1 MIDYTTLKHS
11 SDGMPTWDAYLGI
24 LLKLAMNKQLWTADA
39 IKTAAVNELN
49 LPDELRNREYNSKST
64 GNVAKNRAG
73 FALSDL
79 KIAGYLRSPRRGE
92 YEITKLG
99 KDAWK
104 KYGLNLSRAVVH
116 DELLYKQHQAKL
128 AKIKSDNSDT
138 SETLVSFNED
148 LIQDWFNQKVD
159 ELKDQLLTK
168 LTQMNPYAFEE
179 LMVEL
184 LNKMGYKG
192 PNGQSIVTQKSN
204 DNGIDGVIY
213 QDALGLQKVYLQVKR
228 YAPSNPVGRPEIA
241 SFSGAVKIKNTDRG
255 VFITTSTFTANA
267 EEAAQSLNI
276 TTIDGE
282 MLTNLMVRYGVGVE
296 IEKSFNIYRID
307 SDAFDNT
314 RD

>member
-24 LLKLAMNKQLWTADA
+24 ILKVASRRPKWTADA
-39 IKTAAVNELN
+39 IKTASVDEIS
-49 LPDELRNREYNSKST
+49 LPDELRNREYNLKST

-79 KIAGYLRSPRRGE
+79 KIAGYLRSPKRGE
-92 YEITKLG
+92 YEITQLG
-99 KDAWK
+99 KDAWN

-116 DELLYKQHQAKL
+116 EEPLYKQHQDKL
-128 AKIKSDNSDT
+128 AKSKSNNNDT
-138 SETLVSFNED
+138 SESLGSPNQE
-148 LIQDWFNQKVD
+148 LIQDWFNQRTD
-159 ELKDQLLTK
+159 ELKDQLLKK
-168 LTQMNPYAFEE
+168 LTKMNPYAFEG

-184 LNKMGYKG
+184 LNEMGYKG

-228 YAPSNPVGRPEIA
+228 YASNNPVGRPEIT
-241 SFSGAVKIKNTDRG
+241 SFSGAVKLKHTDRG
-255 VFITTSTFTANA
+255 VFITTSTFTTGA
-267 EEAAQSLNI
+267 EEAAQNLNI

-282 MLTNLMVRYGVGVE
+282 MLTNLMVQYGVGVE
-296 IEKSFNIYRID
+296 VEKTYHIYRINKD
-307 SDAFDNT
+307 DFTD
-314 RD
+314 

>member
-24 LLKLAMNKQLWTADA
+24 LLKLAMNKPLWTADA
-39 IKTAAVNELN
+39 IKTAAVDELN
-49 LPDELRNREYNSKST
+49 LPDGLRNKEYNSKYM

-92 YEITKLG
+92 YKITKLG
-99 KDAWK
+99 RKTWE
-104 KYGLNLSRAVVH
+104 KYGLNLTRAVVH
-116 DELLYKQHQAKL
+116 EEPLYKQHQTKL
-128 AKIKSDNSDT
+128 VKIKSTNSDT
-138 SETLVSFNED
+138 SENIASFNEE
-148 LIQDWFNQKVD
+148 LIQDWFNQKID
-159 ELKDQLLTK
+159 ELKDQLLAK
-168 LTQMNPYAFEE
+168 LTEMNPYAFES

-184 LNKMGYKG
+184 LNEMGYKG

-228 YAPSNPVGRPEIA
+228 YAPNNPVGRPEIT
-241 SFSGAVKIKNTDRG
+241 SFSGAVKLKHTDRG
-255 VFITTSTFTANA
+255 VFITTTSFTTGA
-267 EEAAQSLNI
+267 EEAAQNLNI

-282 MLTNLMVRYGVGVE
+282 MLTNLMVQYGVGVE
-296 IEKSFNIYRID
+296 IEKTYRIYRINKD
-307 SDAFDNT
+307 DFAD
-314 RD
+314 

>member
-39 IKTAAVNELN
+39 IKTAAVDELN

-92 YEITKLG
+92 YEITRLG

-104 KYGLNLSRAVVH
+104 KYGLNLSRTVVH
-116 DELLYKQHQAKL
+116 DEPLHKQHQAKL

-148 LIQDWFNQKVD
+148 LIQDWFN
-159 ELKDQLLTK
+159 
-168 LTQMNPYAFEE
+168 P
-179 LMVEL
+179 
-184 LNKMGYKG
+184 
-192 PNGQSIVTQKSN
+192 
-204 DNGIDGVIY
+204 
-213 QDALGLQKVYLQVKR
+213 
-228 YAPSNPVGRPEIA
+228 
-241 SFSGAVKIKNTDRG
+241 KNHS
-255 VFITTSTFTANA
+255 V
-267 EEAAQSLNI
+267 SL
-276 TTIDGE
+276 DV
-282 MLTNLMVRYGVGVE
+282 LATNLAMALSAFFLFILLSHFHYVLSSIPTRESSSSSHRGENGTL
-296 IEKSFNIYRID
+296 YRCCTVNVPGF
-307 SDAFDNT
+307 SLLALSVLPFLPE
-314 RD
+314 

>member
-24 LLKLAMNKQLWTADA
+24 LLKLAMNKPLWTSDA
-39 IKTAAVNELN
+39 IKTAAVDELN
-49 LPDELRNREYNSKST
+49 LPDGLRNKEYNSKYM

-92 YEITKLG
+92 YKITKLG
-99 KDAWK
+99 RKTWE
-104 KYGLNLSRAVVH
+104 KYGLNLTRAVVH
-116 DELLYKQHQAKL
+116 EEPLYKQHQTKL
-128 AKIKSDNSDT
+128 VKIKSTNSDT
-138 SETLVSFNED
+138 SENIASFNEE
-148 LIQDWFNQKVD
+148 LIQDWFNQKID
-159 ELKDQLLTK
+159 ELKDQLLAK
-168 LTQMNPYAFEE
+168 LTEMNPYAFES

-184 LNKMGYKG
+184 LNEMGYKG

-228 YAPSNPVGRPEIA
+228 YAPNNPVGRPEIT
-241 SFSGAVKIKNTDRG
+241 SFSGAVKLKHTDRG
-255 VFITTSTFTANA
+255 VFITTSSFTTGA
-267 EEAAQSLNI
+267 EEAAQNLNI

-282 MLTNLMVRYGVGVE
+282 MLTNLMVQYGVGVE
-296 IEKSFNIYRID
+296 IEKTYRIYRINKD
-307 SDAFDNT
+307 DFAD
-314 RD
+314 

>member
-24 LLKLAMNKQLWTADA
+24 LLKLAMNKPLWTADA
-39 IKTAAVNELN
+39 IKTAAVDELN
-49 LPDELRNREYNSKST
+49 LPDELRNKEYNSKYM

-92 YEITKLG
+92 YEITQLG
-99 KDAWK
+99 KNAWE
-104 KYGLNLSRAVVH
+104 KYGLNLTRPVVH
-116 DELLYKQHQAKL
+116 EEPLYKQHQTK
-128 AKIKSDNSDT
+128 KVKDKSTNSDA
-138 SETLVSFNED
+138 SESVDLLNEE
-148 LIQDWFNQKVD
+148 LIQDWFNQKID
-159 ELKDQLLTK
+159 ELKDQLLAK
-168 LTQMNPYAFEE
+168 LTKMNPYAFES

-184 LNKMGYKG
+184 LNEMGYKG

-228 YAPSNPVGRPEIA
+228 YAPNNPVGRPEIT
-241 SFSGAVKIKNTDRG
+241 SFSGAVKLKHTDRG
-255 VFITTSTFTANA
+255 VFVTTSTFTTGA
-267 EEAAQSLNI
+267 EEAAQNLNI

-282 MLTNLMVRYGVGVE
+282 MLTNLMVQYGVGVE
-296 IEKSFNIYRID
+296 VEKTYHIYRINKD
-307 SDAFDNT
+307 SFTD
-314 RD
+314 

>member
-24 LLKLAMNKQLWTADA
+24 LLKLAMNKPLWTADA
-39 IKTAAVNELN
+39 IKTAAVDELN
-49 LPDELRNREYNSKST
+49 LPDGLRNKEYNSKYM

-92 YEITKLG
+92 YKITKLG
-99 KDAWK
+99 RKTWE
-104 KYGLNLSRAVVH
+104 KYGLNLTRAVVH
-116 DELLYKQHQAKL
+116 EEPLYKQHQTKL
-128 AKIKSDNSDT
+128 VKIKSTNSDA
-138 SETLVSFNED
+138 SENIASFNEE
-148 LIQDWFNQKVD
+148 LIQDWFNQKID
-159 ELKDQLLTK
+159 ELKDQLLAK
-168 LTQMNPYAFEE
+168 LTEMNPYAFES

-184 LNKMGYKG
+184 LNEMGYKG

-228 YAPSNPVGRPEIA
+228 YAPNNPVGRPEIT
-241 SFSGAVKIKNTDRG
+241 SFSGAVKLKHTDRG
-255 VFITTSTFTANA
+255 VFITTSSFTTGA
-267 EEAAQSLNI
+267 EEAAQNLNI

-282 MLTNLMVRYGVGVE
+282 MLTNLMVQYGVGVE
-296 IEKSFNIYRID
+296 IEKTYRIYRINKD
-307 SDAFDNT
+307 DFAD
-314 RD
+314 